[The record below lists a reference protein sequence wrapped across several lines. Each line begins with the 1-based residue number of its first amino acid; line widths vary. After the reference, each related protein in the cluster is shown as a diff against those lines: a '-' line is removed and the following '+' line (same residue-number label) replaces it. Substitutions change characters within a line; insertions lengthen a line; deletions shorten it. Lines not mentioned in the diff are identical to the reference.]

1 MKIDNNLQNNQ
12 GVKSKNILVY
22 ILLGIIAVLL
32 IFILCNSLS
41 KDSEKVADNIYS
53 ILEKN
58 NYKIFYSF
66 NFSNNYY
73 DLDKNIYDS
82 SYKESEFVR
91 EVLDEETKA
100 IISIVN
106 MDTVNNGYGKQEHFM
121 YIPRRGK
128 YVYSSYVDN
137 TEYEYYWS
145 ADSSV
150 SYIYSNYCYYY
161 INDADNSLNNCTEE
175 NAELAKEFY
184 SNDYLSI
191 LNKLNITEE
200 DLVNLFDDITS
211 NYVEPH
217 KKYLIEND
225 KGITYK
231 EFLTNIKNSEY
242 DIKKLSSGIAM
253 TESRIFSGIP
263 SQFNMYISFT
273 GNNVESFFLELWE
286 ENYLIYDNTKEQ
298 YFVMPKD
305 SNCLYDV
312 YHKFYSSECSENDKT
327 TLISY
332 TEQSDI
338 EYYYSWFLSNFRTS
352 FEEFIVFVEQYYI
365 NN

>member
-1 MKIDNNLQNNQ
+1 
-12 GVKSKNILVY
+12 
-22 ILLGIIAVLL
+22 
-32 IFILCNSLS
+32 
-41 KDSEKVADNIYS
+41 
-53 ILEKN
+53 
-58 NYKIFYSF
+58 
-66 NFSNNYY
+66 
-73 DLDKNIYDS
+73 
-82 SYKESEFVR
+82 
-91 EVLDEETKA
+91 
-100 IISIVN
+100 
-106 MDTVNNGYGKQEHFM
+106 MDTVDNLYGKIEYFWN
-121 YIPRRGK
+121 IPTRVE
-128 YVYSSYVDN
+128 YVYESYVDN
-137 TEYEYYWS
+137 TNYEYHWS
-145 ADSSV
+145 LDSSV

-175 NAELAKEFY
+175 NAELAKKFY

-217 KKYLIEND
+217 KKELIEND
-225 KGITYK
+225 KGVTYK
-231 EFLTNIKNSEY
+231 EFLTNIENSKY
-242 DIKKLSSGIAM
+242 DIKKVSSGIVITE
-253 TESRIFSGIP
+253 TESTFFTDDIP
-263 SQFNMYISFT
+263 PLFNMYISFT
-273 GNNVESFFLELWE
+273 GNNVELFFLELWE
-286 ENYLIYDNTKEQ
+286 EKNLIYDNTKNQ